1 MKKVIFNDFT
11 PIFIQIIEYIKI
23 ELITGQKKPGEKLLS
38 VRDLAKNF
46 EINPNTVQK
55 AYQLLEEEEII
66 KSERG
71 SGNYITED
79 IQKIMAVRE
88 EMVEGTTLQ
97 FIDKMKSYGYS
108 SDDIQQ
114 IVKKKLEAQI

>member
-23 ELITGQKKPGEKLLS
+23 ELITGQKNPGEKLLS

-114 IVKKKLEAQI
+114 IVKKKLEVQI